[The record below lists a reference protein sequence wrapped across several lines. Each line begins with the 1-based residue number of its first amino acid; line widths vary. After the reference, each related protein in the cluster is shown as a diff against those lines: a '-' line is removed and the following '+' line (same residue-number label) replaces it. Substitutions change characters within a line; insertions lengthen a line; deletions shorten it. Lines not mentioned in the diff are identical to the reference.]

1 MVLIGIDPYPHVF
14 LNVFFVLIE
23 VAGRATGD
31 SWKTIKTSQDQL
43 NELLNLEP
51 APKVTWMILIWY
63 GG

>member
-1 MVLIGIDPYPHVF
+1 MFF
-14 LNVFFVLIE
+14 LVLIE
-23 VAGRATGD
+23 VAVPLGTPMD
-31 SWKTIKTSQDQL
+31 SWKTIGSQDQL

>member
-1 MVLIGIDPYPHVF
+1 MFFLVLF
-14 LNVFFVLIE
+14 E

-31 SWKTIKTSQDQL
+31 SWKTIGSQDQL